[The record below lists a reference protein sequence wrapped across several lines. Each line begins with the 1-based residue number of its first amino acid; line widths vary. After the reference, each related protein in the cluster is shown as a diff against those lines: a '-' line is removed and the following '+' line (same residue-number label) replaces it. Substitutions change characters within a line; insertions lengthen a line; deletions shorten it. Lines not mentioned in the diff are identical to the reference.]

1 MNMQPSLSALTP
13 SVVDSIYHI
22 DSATPVATPVFLFLI
37 GAPGAGKSSG
47 HARAIDAGLLPAGN
61 YATLNLDTL
70 LESLMPFRAA
80 SAMGH
85 LLKRTP
91 STGELTK
98 FASISA
104 YGTRKENLGLFK
116 WYNTAHD
123 ELAAIE
129 PATIAELNRIRA
141 TFAPLQDKEADAK
154 LIDLNEAALTRA
166 VARSIPIVYETVF
179 SLTKGGRVNKFDDIM
194 AYLKKHGPQYR
205 VVVYHIRGEP
215 SEVAAR
221 VRARQEYGMPYEE
234 PPFYRYVP
242 ASEEVIAGIIDKNA
256 AAFAALRH
264 QYAGKAEFEEYE
276 NRLDPSRLAPER
288 PFNSAN
294 QLRRITRAFG
304 PRRRTSSQT
313 LRSSWRVSTPRSSS
327 SLRYSTPTSER
338 KRRTTRRASSRRYV
352 NRQ

>member
-13 SVVDSIYHI
+13 PVVDRLYHI
-22 DSATPVATPVFLFLI
+22 DSATPVAAPVFLFLI

-47 HARAIDAGLLPAGN
+47 HARAIDAGLLPPGN

-70 LESLMPFRAA
+70 LESLTPFRAA

-91 STGELTK
+91 STRELTK
-98 FASISA
+98 FSSISA

-129 PATIAELNRIRA
+129 PATIAGLNRVRA
-141 TFAPLQDKEADAK
+141 TFAPLHDSEAGAK
-154 LIDLNEAALTRA
+154 LTDLNEAALIRA
-166 VARSIPIVYETVF
+166 VARSVPIVYETVF
-179 SLTKGGRVNKFDDIM
+179 SLTKSGRVTKFDDIT
-194 AYLKKHGPQYR
+194 AYLKRHGSQYR

-215 SEVAAR
+215 AEVAAR
-221 VRARQEYGMPYEE
+221 VRARQEYGMPYED

-256 AAFAALRH
+256 AAFAALKG

-288 PFNSAN
+288 PFNATN

-313 LRSSWRVSTPRSSS
+313 LRSSWRVSTPRASSGS
-327 SLRYSTPTSER
+327 SLRYSTATSER
-338 KRRTTRRASSRRYV
+338 RRRTRKTTR
-352 NRQ
+352 Q

>member
-13 SVVDSIYHI
+13 PVVDHIYHI
-22 DSATPVATPVFLFLI
+22 DSATPVAAPVFLFLV

-91 STGELTK
+91 STRGPAK
-98 FASISA
+98 FSSISA

-123 ELAAIE
+123 ELASIE

-141 TFAPLQDKEADAK
+141 TFTPLQDRESDAK

-179 SLTKGGRVNKFDDIM
+179 SLTKSGRVNKFDDIM

-205 VVVYHIRGEP
+205 VVVYHVRGEP
-215 SEVAAR
+215 AEVAAR
-221 VRARQEYGMPYEE
+221 VRARQEYGMPYED

-256 AAFAALRH
+256 AAFAALKS

-288 PFNSAN
+288 PFHSAN

-304 PRRRTSSQT
+304 PRRTSTSSQT

-327 SLRYSTPTSER
+327 LRYSTATSEWRRR
-338 KRRTTRRASSRRYV
+338 KTRRASSRR
-352 NRQ
+352 